1 MNRIAYN
8 TSLQTPRVTVVIP
21 TLGND
26 ATLWECVSS
35 LMAQTMTDIEVVIV
49 DNSGSGAVTRSR
61 PQNVSV
67 NILEMPANIGFGG
80 AVNAGFAKSN
90 APFLATIND
99 DAMASPTWLENLLTA
114 IESDPGIGSCASA
127 VLLMGTNS
135 LDSAGMLIAADGS
148 SKQRGNGQP
157 HSIFAKPEMVLM
169 ASGSAS
175 FFRREMIEQTGG
187 FDEDFFLYCED
198 SDLGLRAQ
206 WAGWTCAYVPQ
217 ALVIHRY
224 SQSAGKASP
233 LKAYLVERN
242 RLRLIVKNFPL
253 LELLIT
259 PFAALLR
266 YYWHIHDLA
275 VGSGKASQFRQ
286 GGNSPLFLI
295 WLVVKAHLAIFPA
308 LPNLIKK
315 RAQVRR
321 SARISTSQFRT
332 LLHRHSI
339 SLRQV
344 TEQ

>member
-1 MNRIAYN
+1 
-8 TSLQTPRVTVVIP
+8 
-21 TLGND
+21 
-26 ATLWECVSS
+26 
-35 LMAQTMTDIEVVIV
+35 MAQTMTDIEVVIV
-49 DNSGSGAVTRSR
+49 DNSGSGAVTRSL
-61 PQNVSV
+61 PQNANV
-67 NILEMPANIGFGG
+67 NILEMPVNIGFGG

-90 APFLATIND
+90 SPFLATIND
-99 DAMASPTWLENLLTA
+99 DAMASPTWLEHLLIAMET
-114 IESDPGIGSCASA
+114 DPRIGSCASA

-135 LDSAGMLIAADGS
+135 LDSAGMLMAADGS

-157 HSIFAKPEMVLM
+157 HSTFAKSEMVLM

-217 ALVIHRY
+217 ALVTHRY

-242 RLRLIVKNFPL
+242 RLRLVVKNFPL
-253 LELLIT
+253 LELFIAT
-259 PFAALLR
+259 FAAILR
-266 YYWHIHDLA
+266 YYWHVRDLA
-275 VGSGKASQFRQ
+275 IGTGKASQFRQ
-286 GGNSPLFLI
+286 GGNSSLYLI

-308 LPNLIKK
+308 LPDLLKK

-321 SARISTSQFRT
+321 SAKLSASQFRT
-332 LLHRHSI
+332 LLHHHSI

-344 TEQ
+344 AEQ